1 MSIFRAVLVW
11 GVCGLWAAGAAAQE
25 LSPRAYWPAPKGT
38 RVAVFG
44 YMYISG
50 DVIMDPSIPITGAE
64 TKNNTAIV
72 AYMQTFS
79 LWGRTTNIL
88 LELPY
93 SWGRAEGFVLGE
105 PAKRDYSG
113 FNDLGV
119 TMAVN
124 LFGAPSMTPEE
135 FQELRED
142 PHPILGA
149 SLKVVAPTGS
159 YHDDRLINVGA
170 HRWAF
175 KPELGYM
182 LPLTPKWHLELEGG
196 VWFFGDDDDFLPGK
210 REQDPIYTGEVHLVR
225 RLKPG
230 FWASLDYTY
239 YEGGRQTIEGNEL
252 DDVQRN
258 ARLGGTLVVPVH
270 KLQAIK
276 VGYSRSV
283 KTEFGSDFD
292 QFLVTYSVVF

>member
-1 MSIFRAVLVW
+1 MCS
-11 GVCGLWAAGAAAQE
+11 LWTAGAAAQE

-44 YMYISG
+44 YMYTTG
-50 DVIMDPSIPITGAE
+50 DMIMDPSIPITGAE

-79 LWGRTTNIL
+79 LWGRTTNVL

-93 SWGRAEGFVLGE
+93 SWGRAEGLLLGE

-124 LFGAPSMTPEE
+124 LFGAPSMTPAE
-135 FQELRED
+135 FQELREN
-142 PHPILGA
+142 PHPILGV
-149 SLKVVAPTGS
+149 SLKVVAPTGQ
-159 YHDDRLINVGA
+159 YYDDRLINVGA
-170 HRWAF
+170 NRWAF

-182 LPLTPKWHLELEGG
+182 LPLTPNWHLELEGG
-196 VWFFGDDDDFLPGK
+196 TWLFGDDDDFLPGK
-210 REQDPIYTGEVHLVR
+210 REQDPVYTGEVHLVR

-230 FWASLDYTY
+230 FWTSLDYTY
-239 YEGGRQTIEGNEL
+239 YEGGRQTIGGNEL

-258 ARLGGTLVVPVH
+258 ARLGGTLVVPIQPR
-270 KLQAIK
+270 QAIK
-276 VGYSRSV
+276 FGYSTGV
-283 KTEFGSDFD
+283 KTDFGSDFD
-292 QFLVTYSVVF
+292 QFLVTYNVVF